1 MQTRVYL
8 LFILFVV
15 LAAFYASVTRE
26 SAPVIASKQQAQT
39 EMFNQ
44 LDEAALEQGK
54 KVTSSGK

>member
-1 MQTRVYL
+1 MQPRVYL

-26 SAPVIASKQQAQT
+26 SVPEMAAKQHAQT

-44 LDEAALEQGK
+44 LDEIAVKQGEE
-54 KVTSSGK
+54 VTTSGN